1 MTMKQVL
8 KAVGKRKPEILLATG
23 IVAGV
28 GAIVCA
34 IKGTVE
40 AVKKVDEEI
49 DRRNAELLREAEEN
63 GYENCEQITKL
74 PPKDV
79 IKTTWKCYIP
89 TAVTGGASML
99 CLIGSGRSAARRQAA
114 LTTALTMGETA
125 LEEFRQTVEETVDD
139 KTMSEIKQKVAEKQV
154 EKHRATECTD
164 VYMTGHGSTLCLDA
178 MTGRRFRSNLEA
190 IRRAENNIKELLYH
204 GFGQYA
210 SLNDFYDELNL
221 EHVDAIVGDELGWN
235 IDHPIR
241 LDICTTLDAVYGEPC
256 IVVKHATPPRY
267 NYMNW

>member
-1 MTMKQVL
+1 MNMKQLL
-8 KAVGKRKPEILLATG
+8 KAVGKRKPELLLAGG

-28 GAIVCA
+28 GAVVCA

-114 LTTALTMGETA
+114 LTTAVTMGETA
-125 LEEFRQTVEETVDD
+125 LEEFRKTVEDTVDD

-154 EKHRATECTD
+154 EKYPATENTE
-164 VYMTGHGSTLCLDA
+164 VMITSRGKTLCLDA
-178 MTGRRFRSNLEA
+178 TTGRYFTSDLES
-190 IRRAENNIKELLYH
+190 IRRAANNIKDTLYH
-204 GFGQYA
+204 GFGQYS
-210 SLNDFYDELNL
+210 SLNDFYDELGL
-221 EHVDAIVGDELGWN
+221 DHTSVGDELGWN
-235 IDHPIR
+235 VEYMIN
-241 LDICTTLDAVYGEPC
+241 LDISTTLAKNGEPC
-256 IVVKHATPPRY
+256 IVVGHATPPRY

>member
-1 MTMKQVL
+1 MGAQKIL
-8 KAVGKRKPEILLATG
+8 KALSKRKPELLLAGG

-28 GAIVCA
+28 GAVVCA

-40 AVKKVDEEI
+40 AVRKVDEEI
-49 DRRNAELLREAEEN
+49 DRRNAELLRQAAEN
-63 GYENCEQITKL
+63 GEENCEQITKL

-114 LTTALTMGETA
+114 LTTAVTMGETA
-125 LEEFRQTVEETVDD
+125 LNEFRQTVEDTVDE
-139 KTMSEIKQKVAEKQV
+139 KTMSDIKQKVAEKQL
-154 EKHRATECTD
+154 EKYPTTNNTEVQITSR
-164 VYMTGHGSTLCLDA
+164 GSTLCLDA
-178 MTGRRFRSNLEA
+178 TTGRYFKSDLESV
-190 IRRAENNIKELLYH
+190 RRAANNIKDTLYH

-210 SLNDFYDELNL
+210 SLNDFYDELGL
-221 EHVDAIVGDELGWN
+221 DHTDVGEELGWN
-235 IDHPIR
+235 VEHMIN
-241 LDICTTLDAVYGEPC
+241 LDICTALAKNGEPC
-256 IVVKHATPPRY
+256 IVIKHATPPRY